1 MRLPVADPA
10 EAPSRYSTGEK
21 DGVANPNLVQN
32 PDFTE
37 DAVWVKGTG
46 WTIAGGKAT
55 RAVVAASSLSQAG
68 IIANPSRNLLVTD
81 YVVRAGSF
89 TPKLGTAVG
98 SAITVGSGIDAQLIL
113 ADGVD
118 LSFDADAAFDGDIVN
133 SSVVKV
139 AEGSA
144 IIKTAYGNL
153 YALSGYNGANDTR
166 YIMLFDTTSEPSN
179 NDVPFAI
186 IPVSSEDGYE
196 MDLSVFGTHF
206 KRGLIIFNST
216 TPEFLTKGSAEIT
229 IVASYKQG
237 YK

>member
-21 DGVANPNLVQN
+21 DGAANPNLVQN
-32 PDFTE
+32 PDFLT
-37 DAVWVKGTG
+37 DTVWIKGTG

-55 RAVVAASSLSQAG
+55 RTVVAASSLSQAG
-68 IIANPSRNLLVTD
+68 IIANPSRNILVTD

-89 TPKLGTAVG
+89 APKLGTVVG

-118 LSFDADAAFDGDIVN
+118 LSFDADAAFDGDIIN
-133 SSVVKV
+133 SSVIKV
-139 AEGSA
+139 AEASA
-144 IIKTAYGNL
+144 VIKTAYGNL
-153 YALSGYNGANDTR
+153 YALSGYNGSNETR
-166 YIMLFDTTSEPSN
+166 YIMLFDTASEPSD

-186 IPVSSEDGYE
+186 IPVGTDDKYE

-206 KRGLIIFNST
+206 KNGLAISNST

-229 IVASYKQG
+229 IVASYK
-237 YK
+237 